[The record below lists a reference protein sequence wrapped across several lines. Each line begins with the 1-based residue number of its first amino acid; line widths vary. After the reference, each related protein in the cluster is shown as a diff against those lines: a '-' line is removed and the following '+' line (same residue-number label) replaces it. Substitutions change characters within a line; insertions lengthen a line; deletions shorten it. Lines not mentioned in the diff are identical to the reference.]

1 MIEQQN
7 SFIKN
12 SVCRTFTLLWALA
25 IFWFYL
31 GNLVNFHQNRIWG
44 KVLIPTCFT
53 HSSANSKDFHFFQ
66 KANDDFSSESVGDDF
81 NAPEVS
87 INNYTAYLPIEIEN
101 EIFISDETAKSSVL
115 EGEKRLRAPPVA

>member
-1 MIEQQN
+1 MLRQRN
-7 SFIKN
+7 SQIRKN
-12 SVCRTFTLLWALA
+12 FYKTFTLLWALA

-53 HSSANSKDFHFFQ
+53 HSSANTKDFHFLQ
-66 KANDDFSSESVGDDF
+66 KANDDFNSSSIGDDF
-81 NAPEVS
+81 VAPDLL
-87 INNYTAYLPIEIEN
+87 ITDYTTHLPLGTVIEIVV
-101 EIFISDETAKSSVL
+101 SDENVLSSPF